1 MQPGARLGPYEIVA
15 PLGAGGMGEVYRA
28 RDTRL
33 GREVAI
39 KVLPAAFAAEPDR
52 LRRFEQ
58 EARATAALN
67 HPNILSVFDVGTHEG
82 SPYLVEELLEG
93 EPLSERLVRGAL
105 AVPEALRIGM
115 EIARGLDAAHDRGI
129 VHRDLKPANVFLTR
143 DGTVK
148 LLDFGLA
155 KLVVPPAGAET
166 LAGATTV
173 TEHTV
178 QGAVLGTVP
187 YMAPEQARGAPV
199 DRRTDV
205 FALGV
210 VLHEMLAGERPFR
223 GLTATETAAAILR
236 DEPAPLP
243 AHVPAPVAAVVTRC
257 LAKEPALRY
266 RRGGEVRAALE
277 ALLTGSAPAAWPGWR
292 ATLVAHRGQA
302 ALAVLSAALVILVG
316 LDAGGLRSRLLGS
329 GRGGRAI
336 RMAVLPFANLTG
348 DPEQEY
354 LSDGVTQEM
363 IAQLGRLHP
372 KGLSV
377 IARSSVMRYK
387 KGDTPVDQIGRE
399 LDVDYVLEGSAR
411 READRIRI
419 SAELIDVADQTQL
432 WANSYERELAGVL
445 ALQGEVARDIAS
457 QIRLALTPEEE
468 TRLTSARRV
477 NPQVYEAYTRG
488 MYYVSQN
495 TPESFEKGIQLLHQA
510 VAIDPAEPLAYVGLA
525 EGYLTLG
532 HGGGDQVDAFQRAR
546 AAAEQALK
554 LDPDRAEAVG
564 ILADVALY
572 YEWDWQKAETLFK
585 RALGLNSSL
594 AMTHYHYAWYLALF
608 DRLEEAIA
616 EHKLARDLDPLRALN
631 TGWLGSL
638 YNYAGRFDEAIVAAN
653 KALELSPA
661 FGPSLHV
668 LRFAYSSKGMHEEAI
683 AAAHRHVEVNPR
695 AGKIT
700 LVTAYALAGQK
711 EQALKLLSGVDPGAA
726 PIPAGLM
733 YLALGDNDAALR
745 SLEAAHQA
753 HRSTV
758 PWIRVHGN
766 GLDALRDEPRFR
778 ELLGRMNLPL

>member
-93 EPLSERLVRGAL
+93 EPLSERLVHGAL

-525 EGYLTLG
+525 E
-532 HGGGDQVDAFQRAR
+532 AISPSAM
-546 AAAEQALK
+546 AAVTK
-554 LDPDRAEAVG
+554 SMPSS
-564 ILADVALY
+564 
-572 YEWDWQKAETLFK
+572 
-585 RALGLNSSL
+585 ALG
-594 AMTHYHYAWYLALF
+594 
-608 DRLEEAIA
+608 R
-616 EHKLARDLDPLRALN
+616 P
-631 TGWLGSL
+631 
-638 YNYAGRFDEAIVAAN
+638 
-653 KALELSPA
+653 
-661 FGPSLHV
+661 PS
-668 LRFAYSSKGMHEEAI
+668 R
-683 AAAHRHVEVNPR
+683 R
-695 AGKIT
+695 
-700 LVTAYALAGQK
+700 
-711 EQALKLLSGVDPGAA
+711 
-726 PIPAGLM
+726 
-733 YLALGDNDAALR
+733 
-745 SLEAAHQA
+745 
-753 HRSTV
+753 
-758 PWIRVHGN
+758 
-766 GLDALRDEPRFR
+766 
-778 ELLGRMNLPL
+778 